1 MMVHHRKNKIPP
13 QTQIRPNPRSKTWK
27 RLNLQHRQH
36 RRLHP
41 HLRLSRNQKRS
52 KNPLRLKCQN
62 QGTAA
67 KLGYVAPK
75 SHHFIPIRKVHAP
88 QVKMPRIRL
97 RIAERLLEAQH
108 TTASLTT
115 FNEIDMS
122 SLISLRASSKE
133 SVLANHGVKLGFM
146 GAFARA
152 CALVLKEI
160 PAANAYIDGE
170 DIVYRD
176 YVDLSVAVATPKG
189 LVTPVVRGV
198 ESMGIV
204 EIEKEIAT
212 FGKKVSTRGFLLSYA
227 DIWGYY
233 RHEMANSHWKILRVD
248 PLRCIFH
255 YTLYPGRI
263 ANVEPNPS
271 SNGGVFGSL
280 YGTPIIN
287 PPQAAVLG
295 KLTHFDPQWVTAH
308 PMRFTGMH
316 SIKDRPVVVNGQIV
330 IRPIMIVALTYDH
343 RIMDGREAVTF
354 LGRFSSPSHFVY
366 CVHILSQ

>member
-1 MMVHHRKNKIPP
+1 
-13 QTQIRPNPRSKTWK
+13 
-27 RLNLQHRQH
+27 
-36 RRLHP
+36 
-41 HLRLSRNQKRS
+41 
-52 KNPLRLKCQN
+52 
-62 QGTAA
+62 
-67 KLGYVAPK
+67 
-75 SHHFIPIRKVHAP
+75 
-88 QVKMPRIRL
+88 MPRIRL

-189 LVTPVVRGV
+189 LVTPVIRGV

-212 FGKKVSTRGFLLSYA
+212 FGKKVSTCGFLLSYA
-227 DIWGYY
+227 VSFWVIIGTRWQTRIGGYY
-233 RHEMANSHWKILRVD
+233 GWILYDACSIIHSTQVS
-248 PLRCIFH
+248 
-255 YTLYPGRI
+255 I
-263 ANVEPNPS
+263 ANVEFNPS

-295 KLTHFDPQWVTAH
+295 KST
-308 PMRFTGMH
+308 R
-316 SIKDRPVVVNGQIV
+316 
-330 IRPIMIVALTYDH
+330 
-343 RIMDGREAVTF
+343 
-354 LGRFSSPSHFVY
+354 
-366 CVHILSQ
+366 